1 MQLPVD
7 ICVLL
12 LSLVAPAVLYA
23 MNNVTKQPVMVLTLG
38 AAVLYIIPYIMSFL
52 ILHLLALQH
61 WENIDPLFYVL
72 AVFSFTCLVGL
83 TNALEQDGYISGYM
97 GFYLKKGEPHLS
109 TAYAVMMNYWEG
121 VIHFLLFLIIIHRM
135 FRGKSYR
142 SLALFWAGSSIAH
155 QIVFIPGVVI
165 GKYGS
170 NIHPAFWRNTP
181 FLLLPI
187 WGAILLFSREREL
200 PIIPADKIAVAQKRS
215 LLYRPVD
222 LILSLLLLGAM
233 AFSVFRGVVALDC
246 PLDTCFTYI
255 YQYEPYLKDPVVFPR
270 ITMLVYLFYA
280 LPLLAAFIYGLRNP
294 GCTWMLD
301 WAIFFAGAIAQTQWC
316 HIGGSLHS
324 RTPFTYRVPTDKWS
338 TVMILNGL
346 YVALPILLAIRC
358 RLSPTFFMPTVPE
371 GQTSP
376 EKKDN

>member
-7 ICVLL
+7 ICVFL
-12 LSLVAPAVLYA
+12 LSLVAPAVLYT
-23 MNNVTKQPVMVLTLG
+23 MNNVIKQPVMVLTLG
-38 AAVLYIIPYIMSFL
+38 AAVLYIIPYVMSFL
-52 ILHLLALQH
+52 VLHLLALQH

-109 TAYAVMMNYWEG
+109 AAYAVMMNYWEG
-121 VIHFLLFLIIIHRM
+121 VLHFLLFLIIIHRM

-181 FLLLPI
+181 FLLLPV

-233 AFSVFRGVVALDC
+233 AFSVFRGIVSNRPTTHFTMGGIPTRVAH
-246 PLDTCFTYI
+246 FS
-255 YQYEPYLKDPVVFPR
+255 
-270 ITMLVYLFYA
+270 
-280 LPLLAAFIYGLRNP
+280 
-294 GCTWMLD
+294 
-301 WAIFFAGAIAQTQWC
+301 
-316 HIGGSLHS
+316 H
-324 RTPFTYRVPTDKWS
+324 
-338 TVMILNGL
+338 
-346 YVALPILLAIRC
+346 LPIFHGLNNWII
-358 RLSPTFFMPTVPE
+358 
-371 GQTSP
+371 
-376 EKKDN
+376 